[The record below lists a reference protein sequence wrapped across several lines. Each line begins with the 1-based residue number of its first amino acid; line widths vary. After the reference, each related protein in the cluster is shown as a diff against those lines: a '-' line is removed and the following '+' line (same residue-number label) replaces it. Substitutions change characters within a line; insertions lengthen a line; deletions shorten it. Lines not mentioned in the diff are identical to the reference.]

1 MCATPL
7 LTWHPYFK
15 DGSSCLVLPSFIQ
28 LALWSWAQI
37 CPKGSQV
44 LNKLLGALQLQTDC
58 NNTLLHPDPFST
70 YQFQTR
76 YSLSQVDIRIPVLAL
91 PYCYSYG
98 ALNQINANTV

>member
-70 YQFQTR
+70 DQFQTH
-76 YSLSQVDIRIPVLAL
+76 YSLSQVNLYQDTSACLAL
-91 PYCYSYG
+91 
-98 ALNQINANTV
+98 LLFL